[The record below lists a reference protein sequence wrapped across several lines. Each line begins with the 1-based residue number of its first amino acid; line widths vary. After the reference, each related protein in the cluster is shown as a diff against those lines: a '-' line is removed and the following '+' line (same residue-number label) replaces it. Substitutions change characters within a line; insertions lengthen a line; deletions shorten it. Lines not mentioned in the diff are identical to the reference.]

1 MQTSKNIKL
10 MCFLTISFGFL
21 LIASVCMMAKNKS
34 LRINNY
40 NKELIVKDTLKMDAA
55 KEKASEK
62 ELMRIDFP
70 NNGNA
75 LRIELSSTVS
85 Y

>member
-1 MQTSKNIKL
+1 
-10 MCFLTISFGFL
+10 
-21 LIASVCMMAKNKS
+21 MMAKNKS